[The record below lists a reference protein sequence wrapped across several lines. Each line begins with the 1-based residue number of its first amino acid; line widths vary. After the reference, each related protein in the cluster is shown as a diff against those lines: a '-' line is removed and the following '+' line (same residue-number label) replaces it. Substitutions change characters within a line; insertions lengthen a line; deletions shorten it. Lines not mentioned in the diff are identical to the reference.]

1 MIKRDCQIFYDSDKV
16 SDHYSVITVVTVR
29 SVPSNSSCAMTSKA
43 LKSAMA
49 LDLEKGHYPFF
60 VVATLGT
67 TSTCAFDEVC
77 KHQCPLCKRHNAN
90 ITL

>member
-1 MIKRDCQIFYDSDKV
+1 MRSVPSNSYAKRFIDLDSF
-16 SDHYSVITVVTVR
+16 TTGVTVR
-29 SVPSNSSCAMTSKA
+29 SVPSNSSCAMTSEA

-49 LDLEKGHYPFF
+49 SDLEKGHYPFF

-77 KHQCPLCKRHNAN
+77 KRHNAN